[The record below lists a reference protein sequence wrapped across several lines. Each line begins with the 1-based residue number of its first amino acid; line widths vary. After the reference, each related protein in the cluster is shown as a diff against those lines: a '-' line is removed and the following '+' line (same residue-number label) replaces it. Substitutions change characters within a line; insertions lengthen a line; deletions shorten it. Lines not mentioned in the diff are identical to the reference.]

1 MTAWWKKLLRPAAVQ
16 AVGERSVAIYGD
28 SHSPVVT
35 GDNVTLTFHPP
46 GPDLE
51 QRWLEWD
58 DLVGRVRTPRSPSSL
73 LEAHRAVVPFRG
85 RADVLEELAAWCA
98 EPGFGVHLVYGPG
111 GQGKTRLAR
120 RFTDELQEDWNVL
133 WLAPHASV
141 ADLSALSSPPG
152 PVVVVVDYAEARADQ
167 LLALLRAALRS
178 PDATPFKV
186 LLLARTA
193 HDWWPEFQDRAR
205 IEDLYAVEGTLL
217 PPLEPHAADRVD
229 AYRQAVEALADAL
242 PRVPGQEGSGWP
254 ARAARV
260 LALPAHRLQRPGLEC
275 ALTLHMTA
283 LADLLDAAGED
294 VEEGDGRPPP
304 SPAPTGSAEERLLSH
319 ERVYWR
325 AVGEAS
331 GVRQTKKVEA
341 ALAAAFLCG
350 AHDQQEAQALL
361 ARVPGLEQHS
371 PDTLGDLSK
380 WIAQLYPP
388 PDRTQVWGSLHPD
401 RLAEFFVG
409 GCLGS
414 GPELSERLLDGAG
427 VAQATRLLT
436 VSTRAAGHPAH
447 RDSLD
452 ADLTQLC
459 VRHADTLATAVI
471 DVAVHVERPDPLLA
485 ALEQLA
491 DASDPD
497 PAPLLRLAGHLP
509 RPTHRLADFA
519 LHLARRLV
527 QLHRDRAAQDPALL
541 PDLAGQLR
549 LLCCRLG
556 DAGLWAEAYQTALES
571 LRLLTPLARQ
581 DPRTYEVQLA
591 ACLLNI
597 SVALGASGRRE
608 ASVFPAHQ
616 AVRLYRRIG
625 WWDGGASLPELAHA
639 LNAVSQAEGELG
651 RLPTAL
657 TASREAIA
665 VRRQLLDQ
673 HGDASRPDLAAAL
686 NNHAVR
692 LQQAGRGHEALG
704 TAREATDHYRALAQD
719 RPDAHRAGLGMS
731 LGTLSS
737 CLRDAGRHTAALRC
751 AEESAD
757 IRRELARERPAAFQP
772 ALARSLNALAI
783 DLGRMGH
790 QDRAVAK
797 AKEAV
802 DLYRALA
809 QRDRTAYAEPLA
821 MSLNTLACQLEKAGQ
836 APQALTAAQEAVEL
850 YRSIAARN
858 PSAHRA
864 DLAMALNTLAD
875 ELAQTGHGDEALK
888 AAREA
893 VSLYRTLADQQPRP
907 HLDALSTALN
917 TFGLH
922 LKALGHLADAL
933 DAFDEAIGISRRITA
948 TPPADAA
955 LTTLATAL
963 ANKAVCL
970 SDLHRPQDALHTV
983 EESVHVYQEL
993 MRKEPEA
1000 CQPQLVT
1007 ALSIRHLLLVVLGRT
1022 DEVPDAVEKTLRV
1035 RATLVRQDRAA
1046 HLTHYGDELTLLGVT
1061 LALRG
1066 RYGEA
1071 AGPLDRAVAVHR
1083 ELTAEDTRH
1092 RPVLAQGLLALAY
1105 ALNEAGRHGESLP
1118 VAEEAV
1124 MIWGDSPPA
1133 DATHRSLLVWA
1144 LCALGTQQH
1153 LHGRPEAEAI
1163 LRRAADMAA
1172 DLPDDIPGPPRQRL
1186 QSAALAALGTHL
1198 AQTARPELGLPLLAQ
1213 AADLPPGTDE
1223 DAQSARAGLL
1233 IVYGH
1238 HLATDAADHETA
1250 LALTLDAV
1258 RLYEELAAHN
1268 SAVHEREVAWG
1279 LAHLGLRL
1287 TESGRYEDAAQAT
1300 DRAVALSRRLGTSAP
1315 ASHRLL
1321 LAVSLYAQA
1330 RADWQA
1336 GTAETRAQEHI
1347 TEALTILRA
1356 LAEQTPGM
1364 VTAYLED
1371 AERTYDGMHA
1381 PHRRRMPRRDRS
1393 RPPAAG
1399 RRWPRER

>member
-1 MTAWWKKLLRPAAVQ
+1 MTAWWKKLLRPAVVQ
-16 AVGERSVAIYGD
+16 AVGERSMAIYGD
-28 SHSPVVT
+28 VNSPLVT

-46 GPDLE
+46 GPDLK

-58 DLVGRVRTPRSPSSL
+58 DLVGRVQTPRSPSSL

-85 RADVLEELAAWCA
+85 RADVLEELGAWCA

-120 RFTDELQEDWNVL
+120 HFTDELQEDWNVL
-133 WLAPHASV
+133 WLGQHASV
-141 ADLSALSSPPG
+141 ADLPALSSPPG
-152 PVVVVVDYAEARADQ
+152 PIIVVVDYAEARPDQ

-193 HDWWPEFQDRAR
+193 GDWWPEFQDRAR
-205 IEDLYAVEGTLL
+205 IEDLYAVQGTLL
-217 PPLEPHAADRVD
+217 LPLEPQAADRAD
-229 AYRQAVEALADAL
+229 AYRQAVEALAEAL
-242 PRVPGQEGSGWP
+242 PKVPGQEGPRWP
-254 ARAARV
+254 ARVARV

-331 GVRQTKKVEA
+331 GVPRTEKVEA

-350 AHDQQEAQALL
+350 AHDHQEAQALL
-361 ARVPGLEQHS
+361 ARVPGLEHHS
-371 PDTLGDLSK
+371 PDTLGALSK

-388 PDRTQVWGSLHPD
+388 ADRTQVWGSLHPD

-414 GPELSERLLDGAG
+414 GPELSERLLDGATVG
-427 VAQATRLLT
+427 QATRLLT
-436 VSTRAAGHPAH
+436 VFARSAGHPAH
-447 RDSLD
+447 RANLD

-471 DVAVHVERPDPLLA
+471 DVAIHVERPDPLLA
-485 ALEQLA
+485 ALHQLA

-497 PAPLLRLAGHLP
+497 STQLLRLAGRLP

-519 LHLARRLV
+519 LHLAHRLV
-527 QLHRDRAAQDPALL
+527 QLHRDRAAQDPTLL

-556 DAGLWAEAYQTALES
+556 DAGLWAQAYQAAREA

-581 DPRTYEVQLA
+581 DPRTYEAQLA

-608 ASVFPAHQ
+608 AAVFPAHQ

-625 WWDGGASLPELAHA
+625 QWDGGASLPELAHA
-639 LNAVSQAEGELG
+639 LNAVSNAEGELG
-651 RLPTAL
+651 RLPAAL

-665 VRRQLLDQ
+665 VRRQLVHQ
-673 HGDASRPDLAAAL
+673 HGDASRPDLAAAR

-704 TAREATDHYRALAQD
+704 EARKAAELYRALAQD

-737 CLRDAGRHTAALRC
+737 CLRDAGRHTEALRC
-751 AEESAD
+751 AEECAD

-783 DLGRMGH
+783 DLAKMGH
-790 QDRAVAK
+790 QDRALAE
-797 AKEAV
+797 AEEAV

-809 QRDRTAYAEPLA
+809 QRDQATYAEPLA
-821 MSLNTLACQLEKAGQ
+821 TSLNTLACQLEEAGR
-836 APQALTAAQEAVEL
+836 APQALAAAQEAVEL
-850 YRSIAARN
+850 YRPIAARN
-858 PSAHRA
+858 PSTHRA
-864 DLAMALNTLAD
+864 DLAMALSTLAD
-875 ELAQTGHGDEALK
+875 ELAQAGHGDEALE

-907 HLDALSTALN
+907 HLTALSTALN
-917 TFGLH
+917 TFGLQ

-933 DAFDEAIGISRRITA
+933 EAFDEAIGISRRMTA

-983 EESVHVYQEL
+983 EESVNVYQEL

-1000 CQPQLVT
+1000 CQPLLVT

-1022 DEVPDAVEKTLRV
+1022 DEVPDAVEKTLRLRAPLV
-1035 RATLVRQDRAA
+1035 RKNRAT
-1046 HLTHYGDELTLLGVT
+1046 HLTHYGEELTLLGVT

-1066 RYGEA
+1066 QYGQA
-1071 AGPLDRAVAVHR
+1071 AGPLGRAATVHR
-1083 ELTAEDTRH
+1083 KLAAEDTRH
-1092 RPVLAQGLLALAY
+1092 LPGLTQALLALAY
-1105 ALNEAGRHGESLP
+1105 ALSEAGRHGESLP

-1124 MIWGDSPPA
+1124 MVWGDVPPE
-1133 DATHRSLLVWA
+1133 DAAHRALLVRA
-1144 LCALGTQQH
+1144 LCALGTQRH
-1153 LHGRPEAEAI
+1153 VHGQPEAEGT
-1163 LRRAADMAA
+1163 LRRAAGMAA
-1172 DLPDDIPGPPRQRL
+1172 HLPDDMPGPSRQRL
-1186 QSAALAALGTHL
+1186 QSAALACLGMHL
-1198 AQTARPELGLPLLAQ
+1198 AQTARPDLGLPLLAQ
-1213 AADLPPGTDE
+1213 AAGLPLGTDE
-1223 DAQSARAGLL
+1223 EAQSARAALL
-1233 IVYGH
+1233 VVYGH
-1238 HLATDAADHETA
+1238 HLATDVTDHETA
-1250 LALTLDAV
+1250 LAVTLDAV
-1258 RLYEELAAHN
+1258 RHYEELAAQN
-1268 SAVHEREVAWG
+1268 PAVHEREVAWS

-1287 TESGRYEDAAQAT
+1287 AESGRYEDAAQAT
-1300 DRAVALSRRLGTSAP
+1300 ARAVALSRRLVSSDP
-1315 ASHRLL
+1315 ASHQLR

-1336 GTAETRAQEHI
+1336 GTAETRAREHI
-1347 TEALTILRA
+1347 TEALTILHA
-1356 LAEQTPGM
+1356 LAKQTPGL
-1364 VTAYLED
+1364 VTAYLKD
-1371 AERTYDGMHA
+1371 AEQTYDRMH
-1381 PHRRRMPRRDRS
+1381 PPRRRRTPRRDRS
-1393 RPPAAG
+1393 RPPDVPQS
-1399 RRWPRER
+1399 R